1 MTEGILSSTAI
12 AYSPPRVAEAV
23 GPQSGPVRPQERI
36 QLLDVLRGFA
46 LFGILQVNWPDWR
59 GTLGYILTFLVDDKM
74 RTIYSFLFGLGFA
87 IQLIRAQERGRPF
100 ALRYAWRSLLLLAIG
115 SIHFAFIW
123 NGDIVREYA
132 MMSLTLLIVA
142 RWRPGFL
149 LGFALFALVLGV
161 TPRSS
166 LPGIDPATGTLTMR
180 VDPERAGADPLLLRE
195 QGERYGFAPRAEASH
210 GTTLRTYPMAASG
223 GLKSLLWEWRTLTI
237 YQFIRGQLLAL
248 FLLGLWVGRKRILH
262 EPDRHIRL
270 LKWTLAIGLP
280 LGLFANVFNTFGSW
294 ISEHKVPVLSRI
306 PTDGIMGGVFYD
318 VGNLFLALAYI
329 AGISLI
335 VVRAGRLRS
344 WLAAVLAPV
353 GRMGLTNYLMQSV
366 IMMFLLYGP
375 GLNLASAL
383 PTWWRQ
389 GVLELVFVVQVV
401 YSRWW
406 FARFQYG
413 PVEWAWRS
421 LTWFK
426 LQPMRAKA
434 VHATG

>member
-87 IQLIRAQERGRPF
+87 IQLSRAQDRGRPF